1 MLQLN
6 VMSLEIVM
14 YTLYF
19 LVPSFIEG
27 KQENRL
33 SLSHK
38 VAIGIIQD
46 EKYQKCFA
54 MLKEQF

>member
-1 MLQLN
+1 
-6 VMSLEIVM
+6 MSLEVVM